1 MDVMGT
7 LVQTVVSMTAMMA
20 VGFVLY
26 RRRLV
31 DNDGVAQISNV
42 VLFVASPSVV
52 MLSFARDFDLQRL
65 VDGGVGSLAFA
76 LITVASAVV
85 ALVLLPRDRLGQFG
99 VVFTNV
105 GFIGIPIVQSV
116 LGQDYVFFISV
127 AIAVNV
133 FAIWTYGVW
142 LVSSDMS
149 QVSLCKVLANPNVI
163 AIILGLV
170 LFVAPITLPVWLSS
184 ALTAM
189 GNLNT
194 GLAMVVLGAYVAQ
207 TDVRS
212 LLRDRRIYYT
222 CFLRLIVVPLAS
234 ALLLSLFPLSTEVR
248 LVMLIGAAAPTGAL
262 AAMLSRLYGGD
273 YRYAAGLVSVSTIFS
288 MVTLPLVTAVA
299 LPIL

>member
-1 MDVMGT
+1 MDIVGT
-7 LVQTVVSMTAMMA
+7 LVQTVISMTAMMA

-26 RRRLV
+26 RRGLV

-65 VDGGVGSLAFA
+65 IDGGIGGLAFA
-76 LITVASAVV
+76 LITVLSAVV
-85 ALVLLPRDRLGQFG
+85 ALALLPRDRLGQFG

-116 LGQDYVFFISV
+116 LGADYVFYISI

-133 FAIWTYGVW
+133 FCIWTYGVW

-149 QVSLCKVLANPNVI
+149 QVSPRKVLTNPNVI
-163 AIILGLV
+163 AIAVGLV
-170 LFVAPITLPVWLSS
+170 LFLAPGALPGWLSS
-184 ALTAM
+184 AMGAM

-212 LLRDRRIYYT
+212 LLRSRRIYYT
-222 CFLRLIVVPLAS
+222 CFLRLIVVPVAS
-234 ALLLSLFPLSTEVR
+234 AVLLSLFPISTEVR
-248 LVMLIGAAAPTGAL
+248 LIMLIGAAAPTGAL

-273 YRYAAGLVSVSTIFS
+273 YRYGAGLVAISTIFS
-288 MVTLPLVTAVA
+288 MVTLPLVVA
-299 LPIL
+299 MTLPIL